1 MKLCIHRGTHQI
13 GGIATEISTA
23 STRIL
28 IDMGDE
34 LSLDPNFVSAPLN
47 IPGVTDA
54 NGRCDAVLFTHYHGD
69 HTGQM
74 LRIRPEIP
82 LYAGALAKDIMRL
95 SSAHSWKKDEAL
107 CKRIETIRTF
117 SAGVPFLIGDI
128 QITPFS
134 IDHSAA
140 DSYLFIIEADGKRLL
155 YTGDF
160 RLHGVRGKTMD
171 KILDRRIGKVDV
183 VVTEGTT
190 VSRSEHEVVTEWDL
204 QKRVKA
210 YLRQYKYVFVL
221 CATTNL
227 DRIFALA
234 RAVPRGKYCICDDY
248 QRTLVETVS
257 KHWNGI
263 SSFYEMP
270 KLLSFKYHPPARFA
284 ELGGL
289 MFVRANSKFEAI
301 IRQYDPAQSILLYS
315 MWDGYRTKPDSN
327 IPEFLSLTG
336 TWAELHTSGH
346 ASPDDLRHVI
356 EKAAPEIVIPM
367 HTDAPQKMQT
377 LCQNRTV
384 ILLNFLRRLDT
395 DGAANTGRAAPNYI
409 PDHPCFIGSTGSC
422 RRRACD
428 RSGTLYHPESEAAL
442 RRFAG

>member
-13 GGIATEISTA
+13 GGIAAEISTA

-47 IPGVTDA
+47 IPGVTDG
-54 NGRCDAVLFTHYHGD
+54 NGHCDAVLFTHYHGD

-82 LYAGALAKDIMRL
+82 IYAGALAKDIMRL
-95 SSAHSWKKDEAL
+95 SAGRGGQKNEAL
-107 CKRIETIRTF
+107 CRRIETIQAF
-117 SAGVPFLIGDI
+117 SPGKPFLIGDI
-128 QITPFS
+128 QITPFC

-140 DSYLFIIEADGKRLL
+140 DSYLFLIEADGKRIL

-190 VSRSEHEVVTEWDL
+190 ISRSEHEVVTEWDL

-234 RAVPRGKYCICDDY
+234 RAVPRGKYCICDEY
-248 QRTLVETVS
+248 QKMLVETVS

-315 MWDGYRTKPDSN
+315 MWDGYRTKPGST
-327 IPEFLSLTG
+327 IPDFLALTG

-356 EKAAPEIVIPM
+356 EKADPEIVIPM

-384 ILLNFLRRLDT
+384 ILLK
-395 DGAANTGRAAPNYI
+395 
-409 PDHPCFIGSTGSC
+409 
-422 RRRACD
+422 D
-428 RSGTLYHPESEAAL
+428 REELL
-442 RRFAG
+442 L

>member
-13 GGIATEISTA
+13 GGIAAEISTA

-47 IPGVTDA
+47 IPGVTDG
-54 NGRCDAVLFTHYHGD
+54 NGHCAAVLFTHYHGD

-82 LYAGALAKDIMRL
+82 IYAGALAKDIMRL
-95 SSAHSWKKDEAL
+95 SAERGGQKNEAL

-128 QITPFS
+128 QITPFC
-134 IDHSAA
+134 IDHSAC
-140 DSYLFIIEADGKRLL
+140 DSYLFLIEADGKRLL

-160 RLHGVRGKTMD
+160 RLHGVRGNVMD

-227 DRIFALA
+227 DRILRW
-234 RAVPRGKYCICDDY
+234 RAPCR
-248 QRTLVETVS
+248 
-257 KHWNGI
+257 
-263 SSFYEMP
+263 
-270 KLLSFKYHPPARFA
+270 A
-284 ELGGL
+284 ENT
-289 MFVRANSKFEAI
+289 ASATT
-301 IRQYDPAQSILLYS
+301 IRERWLKPCQSI
-315 MWDGYRTKPDSN
+315 G
-327 IPEFLSLTG
+327 TG
-336 TWAELHTSGH
+336 
-346 ASPDDLRHVI
+346 
-356 EKAAPEIVIPM
+356 
-367 HTDAPQKMQT
+367 
-377 LCQNRTV
+377 
-384 ILLNFLRRLDT
+384 F
-395 DGAANTGRAAPNYI
+395 
-409 PDHPCFIGSTGSC
+409 HPFMRCRSSYPSSTI
-422 RRRACD
+422 RRRVL
-428 RSGTLYHPESEAAL
+428 RSW
-442 RRFAG
+442 AG

>member
-13 GGIATEISTA
+13 GGIAAEISTA

-47 IPGVTDA
+47 IPGVTDG
-54 NGRCDAVLFTHYHGD
+54 NGHCDAVLFTHYHGD

-82 LYAGALAKDIMRL
+82 IYAGALAKDIMRL

-140 DSYLFIIEADGKRLL
+140 DSYLFLIEADDKRVL

-171 KILDRRIGKVDV
+171 KILDRRIGKVDAII
-183 VVTEGTT
+183 TEGTT
-190 VSRSEHEVVTEWDL
+190 VSRTDGKTVTEWEL
-204 QKRVKA
+204 QARVKDV
-210 YLRQYKYVFVL
+210 LQQYKYVFVL

-234 RAVPRGKYCICDDY
+234 RAVPRGKYCICDEY
-248 QRTLVETVS
+248 QKMLVETVS

-315 MWDGYRTKPDSN
+315 MWDGYRTKPGSN

-356 EKAAPEIVIPM
+356 EKADPEIVIPM

-377 LCQNRTV
+377 LCQNRKV
-384 ILLNFLRRLDT
+384 ILLK
-395 DGAANTGRAAPNYI
+395 
-409 PDHPCFIGSTGSC
+409 
-422 RRRACD
+422 D
-428 RSGTLYHPESEAAL
+428 REELL
-442 RRFAG
+442 L

>member
-13 GGIATEISTA
+13 GGIAAEIATET
-23 STRIL
+23 TRIL

-34 LSLDPNFVSAPLN
+34 LSLDPGFVSAPLH

-74 LRIRPEIP
+74 LRIRPDIP

-95 SSAHSWKKDEAL
+95 SSAHSWKKDEVL

-117 SAGVPFLIGDI
+117 SAGMPFLIGDI
-128 QITPFS
+128 QITPFG
-134 IDHSAA
+134 IDHSAV
-140 DSYLFIIEADGKRLL
+140 DSYLFLIEADGKCIL

-171 KILDRRIGKVDV
+171 KILDRRIGKVDAII
-183 VVTEGTT
+183 TEGTT
-190 VSRSEHEVVTEWDL
+190 VSRTDGKTVTEWEL
-204 QKRVKA
+204 QARVRN
-210 YLRQYKYVFVL
+210 YLQQYKYVFVL

-248 QRTLVETVS
+248 QKMLVETVS
-257 KHWNGI
+257 KHWSGI

-270 KLLSFKYHPPARFA
+270 KLLSFKHHPPARFA

-289 MFVRANSKFEAI
+289 MFVRANSKFGAI
-301 IRQYDPAQSILLYS
+301 ICQYDPAQSILLYS
-315 MWDGYRTKPDSN
+315 MWDGYRTKPGSTILD
-327 IPEFLSLTG
+327 FLALTD
-336 TWAELHTSGH
+336 TWETLHTSGH
-346 ASPDDLRHVI
+346 ASPEDLRHVI
-356 EKAAPEIVIPM
+356 EKADPQLVIPM
-367 HTDAPQKMQT
+367 HTDAPQKMQA
-377 LCQNRTV
+377 LCPDRTV
-384 ILLNFLRRLDT
+384 VLLKDEEELSL
-395 DGAANTGRAAPNYI
+395 
-409 PDHPCFIGSTGSC
+409 
-422 RRRACD
+422 
-428 RSGTLYHPESEAAL
+428 
-442 RRFAG
+442 

>member
-13 GGIATEISTA
+13 GGIAAEISTA

-47 IPGVTDA
+47 IPGVTDG
-54 NGRCDAVLFTHYHGD
+54 NGHCEAVLFTHYHGD

-140 DSYLFIIEADGKRLL
+140 DSYMFLIEADGKRLL

-171 KILDRRIGKVDV
+171 KILDRRIGKVDAII
-183 VVTEGTT
+183 TEGTT
-190 VSRSEHEVVTEWDL
+190 VSRTDGKTVTEWEL
-204 QKRVKA
+204 QARVRN
-210 YLRQYKYVFVL
+210 YLQQYKYVFVL

-248 QRTLVETVS
+248 QKTLVETVS

-356 EKAAPEIVIPM
+356 EKADPQLVIPM

-377 LCQNRTV
+377 LCQNRKV
-384 ILLNFLRRLDT
+384 ILLK
-395 DGAANTGRAAPNYI
+395 
-409 PDHPCFIGSTGSC
+409 
-422 RRRACD
+422 D
-428 RSGTLYHPESEAAL
+428 REELL
-442 RRFAG
+442 L

>member
-13 GGIATEISTA
+13 GGIAAEISTA

-47 IPGVTDA
+47 IPGVTDG
-54 NGRCDAVLFTHYHGD
+54 NGHCEAVLFTHYHGD

-140 DSYLFIIEADGKRLL
+140 DSYLFLIEADGKRVL

-160 RLHGVRGKTMD
+160 RLHGVRGETMD

-190 VSRSEHEVVTEWDL
+190 ISRSEHEVVTEWDL

-210 YLRQYKYVFVL
+210 YLQQYKYVFVL

-248 QRTLVETVS
+248 QKTLVETVS

-315 MWDGYRTKPDSN
+315 MWDGYRTKPGST
-327 IPEFLSLTG
+327 IPDFLSLTG

-356 EKAAPEIVIPM
+356 EKADPEIVIPM

-384 ILLNFLRRLDT
+384 ILLK
-395 DGAANTGRAAPNYI
+395 
-409 PDHPCFIGSTGSC
+409 
-422 RRRACD
+422 D
-428 RSGTLYHPESEAAL
+428 REELL
-442 RRFAG
+442 L

>member
-13 GGIATEISTA
+13 GGIAAEISTA

-28 IDMGDE
+28 IDIGDE

-82 LYAGALAKDIMRL
+82 IYAGALAMDIMRL
-95 SSAHSWKKDEAL
+95 SAERGGQKNEAL

-117 SAGVPFLIGDI
+117 SAGMPFLIGDI
-128 QITPFS
+128 QITPFC
-134 IDHSAA
+134 IDHSAC
-140 DSYLFIIEADGKRLL
+140 DSYLFLIEADGKRLL

-171 KILDRRIGKVDV
+171 KILDRRIGKVDAII
-183 VVTEGTT
+183 TEGTT
-190 VSRSEHEVVTEWDL
+190 VSRTDGKTVTEWEL
-204 QKRVKA
+204 QARVRN
-210 YLRQYKYVFVL
+210 YLQQYKYVFVL

-248 QRTLVETVS
+248 QKTLVETVS

-356 EKAAPEIVIPM
+356 EKADPEIVIPM

-384 ILLNFLRRLDT
+384 ILLK
-395 DGAANTGRAAPNYI
+395 
-409 PDHPCFIGSTGSC
+409 
-422 RRRACD
+422 D
-428 RSGTLYHPESEAAL
+428 REELL
-442 RRFAG
+442 L

>member
-13 GGIATEISTA
+13 GGIAAEISTA

-34 LSLDPNFVSAPLN
+34 LSLDPNFVSAPLH

-74 LRIRPEIP
+74 LCIRPEIP

-134 IDHSAA
+134 IDHSAT
-140 DSYLFIIEADGKRLL
+140 DSYLFLIEADGKRVL

-171 KILDRRIGKVDV
+171 KILDRRIGKVDAII
-183 VVTEGTT
+183 TEGTT
-190 VSRSEHEVVTEWDL
+190 VSRTDGKTVTEWEL
-204 QKRVKA
+204 QARVRN
-210 YLRQYKYVFVL
+210 YLQQYKYVFVL

-248 QRTLVETVS
+248 QKTLVETVS

-336 TWAELHTSGH
+336 TWAEHHTSGH
-346 ASPDDLRHVI
+346 ASPDGLRHVI
-356 EKAAPEIVIPM
+356 EKADPEIVIPM

-384 ILLNFLRRLDT
+384 ILLK
-395 DGAANTGRAAPNYI
+395 
-409 PDHPCFIGSTGSC
+409 
-422 RRRACD
+422 D
-428 RSGTLYHPESEAAL
+428 REELL
-442 RRFAG
+442 L

>member
-13 GGIATEISTA
+13 GGIAAEISTA

-34 LSLDPNFVSAPLN
+34 LSLDPNFVSAPLH

-54 NGRCDAVLFTHYHGD
+54 NGHCAAVLFTHYHGD

-82 LYAGALAKDIMRL
+82 IYAGALAKDIMRL
-95 SSAHSWKKDEAL
+95 SAERGGQKNEAL
-107 CKRIETIRTF
+107 CRRIETIQAF
-117 SAGVPFLIGDI
+117 SPGKPFLIGDI

-134 IDHSAA
+134 IDHSAC
-140 DSYLFIIEADGKRLL
+140 DSYLFLIEADGKRIL

-171 KILDRRIGKVDV
+171 KILDRRIGKVDAII
-183 VVTEGTT
+183 TEGTT
-190 VSRSEHEVVTEWDL
+190 VSRTDGKTVTEWEL
-204 QKRVKA
+204 QARVRN
-210 YLRQYKYVFVL
+210 YLQQYKYVFVL

-248 QRTLVETVS
+248 QKTLVETVS

-356 EKAAPEIVIPM
+356 EKADPEIVIPM

-384 ILLNFLRRLDT
+384 ILLK
-395 DGAANTGRAAPNYI
+395 
-409 PDHPCFIGSTGSC
+409 
-422 RRRACD
+422 D
-428 RSGTLYHPESEAAL
+428 REELL
-442 RRFAG
+442 L

>member
-13 GGIATEISTA
+13 GGIAAEISTA

-47 IPGVTDA
+47 IPGVTDG
-54 NGRCDAVLFTHYHGD
+54 NGHCDAVLFTHYHGD

-82 LYAGALAKDIMRL
+82 IYAGALAKDIMRL

-128 QITPFS
+128 QITPFC
-134 IDHSAA
+134 IDHSAC
-140 DSYLFIIEADGKRLL
+140 DSYLFLIEADGKRLL

-171 KILDRRIGKVDV
+171 KILDRRIGKVDAII
-183 VVTEGTT
+183 TEGTT
-190 VSRSEHEVVTEWDL
+190 VSRTDGKTVTEWEL
-204 QKRVKA
+204 QARVKDV
-210 YLRQYKYVFVL
+210 LQQYKYVFVL

-248 QRTLVETVS
+248 QKMLVETVS

-356 EKAAPEIVIPM
+356 EKADPEIVVPM

-377 LCQNRTV
+377 HCQNRKV
-384 ILLNFLRRLDT
+384 ILLK
-395 DGAANTGRAAPNYI
+395 
-409 PDHPCFIGSTGSC
+409 
-422 RRRACD
+422 D
-428 RSGTLYHPESEAAL
+428 REELL
-442 RRFAG
+442 L

>member
-13 GGIATEISTA
+13 GGIAAEISTA

-47 IPGVTDA
+47 IPGVTDG
-54 NGRCDAVLFTHYHGD
+54 NGHCDAVLFTHYHGD

-82 LYAGALAKDIMRL
+82 IYAGALAKDIMRL

-140 DSYLFIIEADGKRLL
+140 DSYMFLIEADGKRLL

-171 KILDRRIGKVDV
+171 KILDRRIGKVDAII
-183 VVTEGTT
+183 TEGTT
-190 VSRSEHEVVTEWDL
+190 VSRTDGKTVTEWEL
-204 QKRVKA
+204 QARVRN
-210 YLRQYKYVFVL
+210 YLQQYKYVFVL

-248 QRTLVETVS
+248 QKTLVETVS

-356 EKAAPEIVIPM
+356 EKADPEIVIPM
-367 HTDAPQKMQT
+367 HTDAPQKIQT

-384 ILLNFLRRLDT
+384 ILLK
-395 DGAANTGRAAPNYI
+395 
-409 PDHPCFIGSTGSC
+409 
-422 RRRACD
+422 D
-428 RSGTLYHPESEAAL
+428 REELL
-442 RRFAG
+442 L

>member
-13 GGIATEISTA
+13 GGIAAEISTA

-54 NGRCDAVLFTHYHGD
+54 NGHCNAVLFTHYHGD

-82 LYAGALAKDIMRL
+82 IYAGALAKDIMRL
-95 SSAHSWKKDEAL
+95 SAERGGQKNEAL
-107 CKRIETIRTF
+107 CRRIETIQTF
-117 SAGVPFLIGDI
+117 SPGKPFLIGDI
-128 QITPFS
+128 QITPFC
-134 IDHSAA
+134 IDHSAC
-140 DSYLFIIEADGKRLL
+140 DSYMFLIEADGKRLL

-160 RLHGVRGKTMD
+160 RLHGVRGNVMD
-171 KILDRRIGKVDV
+171 KILDRRIGTVDV

-248 QRTLVETVS
+248 QKMLVETVS
-257 KHWNGI
+257 KHWSGI

-270 KLLSFKYHPPARFA
+270 KLLSFKHHPPARFA

-289 MFVRANSKFEAI
+289 MFVRANSKFGAI
-301 IRQYDPAQSILLYS
+301 ICQYDPAQSILLYS
-315 MWDGYRTKPDSN
+315 MWDGYRTKPDST

-356 EKAAPEIVIPM
+356 EKADPEIVIPM

-377 LCQNRTV
+377 LCQNRKV
-384 ILLNFLRRLDT
+384 ILLK
-395 DGAANTGRAAPNYI
+395 
-409 PDHPCFIGSTGSC
+409 
-422 RRRACD
+422 D
-428 RSGTLYHPESEAAL
+428 REELL
-442 RRFAG
+442 L

>member
-13 GGIATEISTA
+13 GGIAAEIATET
-23 STRIL
+23 TRIL

-34 LSLDPNFVSAPLN
+34 LSLDPGFVSAPLH

-74 LRIRPEIP
+74 LRIRPDIP

-95 SSAHSWKKDEAL
+95 SSAHSWKKDEVL

-117 SAGVPFLIGDI
+117 SAGMPFLIGDI
-128 QITPFS
+128 QITPFG
-134 IDHSAA
+134 IDHSAV
-140 DSYLFIIEADGKRLL
+140 DSYLFLIEADGKCIL

-171 KILDRRIGKVDV
+171 KILDRRIGKVDAII
-183 VVTEGTT
+183 TEGTT
-190 VSRSEHEVVTEWDL
+190 VSRTDGKTVTEWEL
-204 QKRVKA
+204 QARVRN
-210 YLRQYKYVFVL
+210 YLQQYKYVFVL

-248 QRTLVETVS
+248 QKMLVETVS
-257 KHWNGI
+257 KHWSGI

-270 KLLSFKYHPPARFA
+270 KLLSFKHHPQARFA

-289 MFVRANSKFEAI
+289 MFVRANSKFGAI
-301 IRQYDPAQSILLYS
+301 ICQYDPAQSILLYS
-315 MWDGYRTKPDSN
+315 MWDGYRTKPGST
-327 IPEFLSLTG
+327 IPDFLALTD
-336 TWAELHTSGH
+336 TWETLHTSGH
-346 ASPDDLRHVI
+346 ASPEDLRHVI
-356 EKAAPEIVIPM
+356 EKADPQLVIPI
-367 HTDAPQKMQT
+367 HTDAPQKMQA
-377 LCQNRTV
+377 LCPDRTV
-384 ILLNFLRRLDT
+384 VLLKDEEELSL
-395 DGAANTGRAAPNYI
+395 
-409 PDHPCFIGSTGSC
+409 
-422 RRRACD
+422 
-428 RSGTLYHPESEAAL
+428 
-442 RRFAG
+442 

>member
-13 GGIATEISTA
+13 GGIAAEIATEK
-23 STRIL
+23 TRIL

-34 LSLDPNFVSAPLN
+34 LSLDPNFVSAPLH

-95 SSAHSWKKDEAL
+95 SSVHSWKKDDAL

-117 SAGVPFLIGDI
+117 FAGVPFLIGDI

-140 DSYLFIIEADGKRLL
+140 DSYLFLIEADGKRVL
-155 YTGDF
+155 YTSDF

-171 KILDRRIGKVDV
+171 KILDRRIGKVDAII
-183 VVTEGTT
+183 TEGTT
-190 VSRSEHEVVTEWDL
+190 VSRTDGKTVTEWEL
-204 QKRVKA
+204 QARVKDF
-210 YLRQYKYVFVL
+210 LQRYKYVFVL

-248 QRTLVETVS
+248 QKTLAETVS
-257 KHWNGI
+257 KHWSGI

-270 KLLSFKYHPPARFA
+270 KLLSFKHHPPARFA

-289 MFVRANSKFEAI
+289 MFVRANSRFEAI

-315 MWDGYRTKPDSN
+315 MWDGYRTKPGST
-327 IPEFLSLTG
+327 IPDFLALTG
-336 TWAELHTSGH
+336 TWETLHTSGH
-346 ASPDDLRHVI
+346 ASPEDLRHII
-356 EKAAPEIVIPM
+356 EKADPQLVIPM
-367 HTDAPQKMQT
+367 HTDAPQKMQA
-377 LCQNRTV
+377 LCPDRTV
-384 ILLNFLRRLDT
+384 VLLK
-395 DGAANTGRAAPNYI
+395 DGEEL
-409 PDHPCFIGSTGSC
+409 S
-422 RRRACD
+422 
-428 RSGTLYHPESEAAL
+428 L
-442 RRFAG
+442 

>member
-13 GGIATEISTA
+13 GGIAAEIATET
-23 STRIL
+23 TRIL

-34 LSLDPNFVSAPLN
+34 LSLDPGFVSAPLH

-74 LRIRPEIP
+74 LRIRPDIP

-95 SSAHSWKKDEAL
+95 SSAHSWKKDEVL

-117 SAGVPFLIGDI
+117 SAGMPFLIGDI
-128 QITPFS
+128 QITPFG
-134 IDHSAA
+134 IDHSAV
-140 DSYLFIIEADGKRLL
+140 DSYLFLIEADGKCIL

-171 KILDRRIGKVDV
+171 KILDRRIGKVDAII
-183 VVTEGTT
+183 TEGTT
-190 VSRSEHEVVTEWDL
+190 VSRTDGKTVTEWEL
-204 QKRVKA
+204 QARVRN
-210 YLRQYKYVFVL
+210 YLQQYKYVFVL

-248 QRTLVETVS
+248 QKMLVETVS
-257 KHWNGI
+257 KHWSGI

-270 KLLSFKYHPPARFA
+270 KLLSFKHHPQARFA

-289 MFVRANSKFEAI
+289 MFVRANSKFGAI
-301 IRQYDPAQSILLYS
+301 ICQYDPAQSILLYS
-315 MWDGYRTKPDSN
+315 MWDGYRTKPGST
-327 IPEFLSLTG
+327 IPDFLALTD
-336 TWAELHTSGH
+336 TWETLHTSGH
-346 ASPDDLRHVI
+346 ASPEDLRHVI
-356 EKAAPEIVIPM
+356 EKADPQLVIPM
-367 HTDAPQKMQT
+367 HTDAPQKMQA
-377 LCQNRTV
+377 LCPDRTV
-384 ILLNFLRRLDT
+384 VLLKDEEELSL
-395 DGAANTGRAAPNYI
+395 
-409 PDHPCFIGSTGSC
+409 
-422 RRRACD
+422 
-428 RSGTLYHPESEAAL
+428 
-442 RRFAG
+442 

>member
-13 GGIATEISTA
+13 GGIAAEISTA
-23 STRIL
+23 NTRIL

-128 QITPFS
+128 QITPFC
-134 IDHSAA
+134 IDHSAC
-140 DSYLFIIEADGKRLL
+140 DSYLFLIEADGKRIL

-171 KILDRRIGKVDV
+171 KILDRRIETVDV

-248 QRTLVETVS
+248 QKTLVETVS

-315 MWDGYRTKPDSN
+315 MWDGYRTKPGST
-327 IPEFLSLTG
+327 IPDFLALTG
-336 TWAELHTSGH
+336 TWETLHTSGH
-346 ASPDDLRHVI
+346 ASPNDLRHVI
-356 EKAAPEIVIPM
+356 EKADPEIVIPM

-384 ILLNFLRRLDT
+384 ILLK
-395 DGAANTGRAAPNYI
+395 
-409 PDHPCFIGSTGSC
+409 
-422 RRRACD
+422 D
-428 RSGTLYHPESEAAL
+428 REELL
-442 RRFAG
+442 L

>member
-13 GGIATEISTA
+13 GGIAAEIATET
-23 STRIL
+23 TRIL

-34 LSLDPNFVSAPLN
+34 LSLDPGFVSAPLH

-74 LRIRPEIP
+74 LRIRPDIP

-95 SSAHSWKKDEAL
+95 SSAHSWKKDEVL

-117 SAGVPFLIGDI
+117 SAGMPFLIGDI
-128 QITPFS
+128 QITPFG
-134 IDHSAA
+134 IDHSAV
-140 DSYLFIIEADGKRLL
+140 DSYLFLIEADGKCIL

-171 KILDRRIGKVDV
+171 KILDRRIGKVDAII
-183 VVTEGTT
+183 TEGTT
-190 VSRSEHEVVTEWDL
+190 VSRTDGKTVTEWEL
-204 QKRVKA
+204 QARVRN
-210 YLRQYKYVFVL
+210 YLQQYKYVFVL

-248 QRTLVETVS
+248 QKMLVETVS
-257 KHWNGI
+257 KHWSGI

-270 KLLSFKYHPPARFA
+270 KLLSFKHHPPARFA

-289 MFVRANSKFEAI
+289 MFVRANSKFGAI
-301 IRQYDPAQSILLYS
+301 ICQYDPAQSILLYS
-315 MWDGYRTKPDSN
+315 MWDGYRTKPGST
-327 IPEFLSLTG
+327 IPDFLALTD
-336 TWAELHTSGH
+336 TWETLHTSGH
-346 ASPDDLRHVI
+346 ASPEDLRHVI
-356 EKAAPEIVIPM
+356 EKADPQLVIPI
-367 HTDAPQKMQT
+367 HTDAPQKMQA
-377 LCQNRTV
+377 LCPDRTV
-384 ILLNFLRRLDT
+384 VLLKDKEELSL
-395 DGAANTGRAAPNYI
+395 
-409 PDHPCFIGSTGSC
+409 
-422 RRRACD
+422 
-428 RSGTLYHPESEAAL
+428 
-442 RRFAG
+442 

>member
-13 GGIATEISTA
+13 GGIAAEISTA

-34 LSLDPNFVSAPLN
+34 LSLDPNFVSAPLD
-47 IPGVTDA
+47 IPGVTDG
-54 NGRCDAVLFTHYHGD
+54 NGHCDAVLFTHYHGD

-82 LYAGALAKDIMRL
+82 IYAGALAKDIMRL
-95 SSAHSWKKDEAL
+95 SADRGGQKNEAL
-107 CKRIETIRTF
+107 CRRIETIQAF
-117 SAGVPFLIGDI
+117 SPGKPFLIGDI
-128 QITPFS
+128 QITPFC
-134 IDHSAA
+134 IDHSAC
-140 DSYLFIIEADGKRLL
+140 DSYLFLIEADGKRLL

-160 RLHGVRGKTMD
+160 RLHGVRGNVMD

-248 QRTLVETVS
+248 QKTLVETVS

-301 IRQYDPAQSILLYS
+301 IRQYDSAQSILLYS
-315 MWDGYRTKPDSN
+315 MWDGYRTKPGST
-327 IPEFLSLTG
+327 IPDFLALTG

-346 ASPDDLRHVI
+346 ASPDGLRHVI
-356 EKAAPEIVIPM
+356 EKADPEIVIPM
-367 HTDAPQKMQT
+367 HTDVPQKMQT
-377 LCQNRTV
+377 LCQNRKV
-384 ILLNFLRRLDT
+384 ILLK
-395 DGAANTGRAAPNYI
+395 
-409 PDHPCFIGSTGSC
+409 
-422 RRRACD
+422 D
-428 RSGTLYHPESEAAL
+428 REELL
-442 RRFAG
+442 L

>member
-13 GGIATEISTA
+13 GGIAAEISTA

-47 IPGVTDA
+47 IPGVTDG
-54 NGRCDAVLFTHYHGD
+54 NGHCDAVLFTHYHGD

-134 IDHSAA
+134 IDHSAC
-140 DSYLFIIEADGKRLL
+140 DSYLFLIEADGKRIL

-171 KILDRRIGKVDV
+171 KILDRRIGKVDAII
-183 VVTEGTT
+183 TEGTT
-190 VSRSEHEVVTEWDL
+190 VSRTDGKTVTEWEL
-204 QKRVKA
+204 QARVRN
-210 YLRQYKYVFVL
+210 YLQQYKYVFVL

-248 QRTLVETVS
+248 QKMLVETVS

-270 KLLSFKYHPPARFA
+270 KLLSFKHHPPARFA

-315 MWDGYRTKPDSN
+315 MWDGYRTKPGST
-327 IPEFLSLTG
+327 IPDFLALTG

-356 EKAAPEIVIPM
+356 EKADPEIVIPM

-384 ILLNFLRRLDT
+384 ILLK
-395 DGAANTGRAAPNYI
+395 
-409 PDHPCFIGSTGSC
+409 
-422 RRRACD
+422 D
-428 RSGTLYHPESEAAL
+428 REELL
-442 RRFAG
+442 L

>member
-13 GGIATEISTA
+13 GGIAAEISTA

-47 IPGVTDA
+47 IPGVTDG
-54 NGRCDAVLFTHYHGD
+54 NGHCDAVLFTHYHGD

-82 LYAGALAKDIMRL
+82 IYAGALAKDIMRL
-95 SSAHSWKKDEAL
+95 SAERGGQKNEAL
-107 CKRIETIRTF
+107 CKRIETMQAF
-117 SAGVPFLIGDI
+117 SPGKPFLIGDI
-128 QITPFS
+128 QITPFC
-134 IDHSAA
+134 IDHSAC
-140 DSYLFIIEADGKRLL
+140 DSYMFLIEADGKRVL

-160 RLHGVRGKTMD
+160 RLHGVRGNVMD
-171 KILDRRIGKVDV
+171 KILDRRIETVDV

-190 VSRSEHEVVTEWDL
+190 VSRSEHEAVTEWEL

-210 YLRQYKYVFVL
+210 YLWQYKYVFVL

-248 QRTLVETVS
+248 QKMLVETVS
-257 KHWNGI
+257 KHWSGI

-270 KLLSFKYHPPARFA
+270 KLLSFKHHPPARFA

-289 MFVRANSKFEAI
+289 MFVRANSKFGAI
-301 IRQYDPAQSILLYS
+301 ICQYDPAQSILLYS
-315 MWDGYRTKPDSN
+315 MWDGYRTKPGSI
-327 IPEFLSLTG
+327 IPDFLALTD
-336 TWAELHTSGH
+336 TWETLHTSGH
-346 ASPDDLRHVI
+346 ASPEDLRHVI
-356 EKAAPEIVIPM
+356 EKADPEIVIPI
-367 HTDAPQKMQT
+367 HTEAPQKMQT
-377 LCQNRTV
+377 LCQNRKV
-384 ILLNFLRRLDT
+384 ILLK
-395 DGAANTGRAAPNYI
+395 
-409 PDHPCFIGSTGSC
+409 
-422 RRRACD
+422 D
-428 RSGTLYHPESEAAL
+428 REELL
-442 RRFAG
+442 L

>member
-13 GGIATEISTA
+13 GGIAAEISTA

-47 IPGVTDA
+47 IPGVT
-54 NGRCDAVLFTHYHGD
+54 NGNGHCDAVLFTHYHGD

-82 LYAGALAKDIMRL
+82 IYAGALAKDIMRL
-95 SSAHSWKKDEAL
+95 SAERGGQKNEAL
-107 CKRIETIRTF
+107 CKRIETIQAF
-117 SAGVPFLIGDI
+117 SPGKPFLIGDI
-128 QITPFS
+128 QITPFC
-134 IDHSAA
+134 IDHSAC
-140 DSYLFIIEADGKRLL
+140 DSYMFLIEADGKRLL

-160 RLHGVRGKTMD
+160 RLHGVRGNVMD

-234 RAVPRGKYCICDDY
+234 RAVPRGKYCICDEY
-248 QRTLVETVS
+248 QKTLVKVVS
-257 KHWNGI
+257 ERW
-263 SSFYEMP
+263 SSLSTFYEMP
-270 KLLSFKYHPPARFA
+270 KLNTPGSSILQGFQER
-284 ELGGL
+284 GGL
-289 MFVRANSKFEAI
+289 MFVRVNRQFERI
-301 IRQYDPAQSILLYS
+301 IRQFDPQQSILLYS
-315 MWDGYRTKPDSN
+315 MWDGYRTKPDST

-356 EKAAPEIVIPM
+356 EKADPEIVIPM

-384 ILLNFLRRLDT
+384 ILLK
-395 DGAANTGRAAPNYI
+395 
-409 PDHPCFIGSTGSC
+409 
-422 RRRACD
+422 D
-428 RSGTLYHPESEAAL
+428 REELL
-442 RRFAG
+442 L

>member
-13 GGIATEISTA
+13 GGIAAEIATEK
-23 STRIL
+23 TRIL

-34 LSLDPNFVSAPLN
+34 LSLDPGFVSAPLH

-74 LRIRPEIP
+74 LRIRLEIP

-140 DSYLFIIEADGKRLL
+140 DSYLFLIEADGKRVL

-171 KILDRRIGKVDV
+171 KILDRRIGKVDAII
-183 VVTEGTT
+183 TEGTT
-190 VSRSEHEVVTEWDL
+190 VSRTDGKTVTEWEL
-204 QKRVKA
+204 QARVKDV
-210 YLRQYKYVFVL
+210 LQRYKYVFVL

-234 RAVPRGKYCICDDY
+234 RAVPCGKYCICDDY
-248 QRTLVETVS
+248 QKTLAETVS
-257 KHWNGI
+257 KHWSGI

-270 KLLSFKYHPPARFA
+270 KLLSFKLHPPARFA

-289 MFVRANSKFEAI
+289 MFVRANSRFEAI

-315 MWDGYRTKPDSN
+315 MWDGYRTKPGST
-327 IPEFLSLTG
+327 IPDFLALTG
-336 TWAELHTSGH
+336 TWETLHTSGH
-346 ASPDDLRHVI
+346 ASPEDLRHVI
-356 EKAAPEIVIPM
+356 EKADPQLVISM
-367 HTDAPQKMQT
+367 HTDAPQKMQA
-377 LCQNRTV
+377 LCPDRTV
-384 ILLNFLRRLDT
+384 VLLK
-395 DGAANTGRAAPNYI
+395 DGEEL
-409 PDHPCFIGSTGSC
+409 S
-422 RRRACD
+422 
-428 RSGTLYHPESEAAL
+428 L
-442 RRFAG
+442 

>member
-13 GGIATEISTA
+13 GGIAAEISTA

-47 IPGVTDA
+47 IPGVTDG
-54 NGRCDAVLFTHYHGD
+54 NGHCDAVLFTHYHGD

-134 IDHSAA
+134 IDHSAC
-140 DSYLFIIEADGKRLL
+140 DSYLFLIEADGKRIL

-171 KILDRRIGKVDV
+171 KILDRRIGKVDAII
-183 VVTEGTT
+183 TEGTT
-190 VSRSEHEVVTEWDL
+190 VSRTDGKTVTEWEL
-204 QKRVKA
+204 QARVRN
-210 YLRQYKYVFVL
+210 YLQQYKYVFVL

-248 QRTLVETVS
+248 QKTLVETVS

-270 KLLSFKYHPPARFA
+270 KLLSFKHHPPARFA

-336 TWAELHTSGH
+336 TWAELHTRGH

-356 EKAAPEIVIPM
+356 EKADPEIVIPM

-384 ILLNFLRRLDT
+384 ILLK
-395 DGAANTGRAAPNYI
+395 
-409 PDHPCFIGSTGSC
+409 
-422 RRRACD
+422 D
-428 RSGTLYHPESEAAL
+428 REELL
-442 RRFAG
+442 L

>member
-13 GGIATEISTA
+13 GGIAAEISTA

-47 IPGVTDA
+47 IPGVTDG
-54 NGRCDAVLFTHYHGD
+54 NGHCEAVLFTHYHGD

-140 DSYLFIIEADGKRLL
+140 DSYMFLIEADGKRLL

-171 KILDRRIGKVDV
+171 KILDRRIGKVDAII
-183 VVTEGTT
+183 TEGTT
-190 VSRSEHEVVTEWDL
+190 VSRTDGKTVTEWEL
-204 QKRVKA
+204 QARVRN
-210 YLRQYKYVFVL
+210 YLQQYKYVFVL

-248 QRTLVETVS
+248 QKTLVETVS

-289 MFVRANSKFEAI
+289 MFVRANSRFEAI

-356 EKAAPEIVIPM
+356 EKADPEIVIPM

-384 ILLNFLRRLDT
+384 ILLK
-395 DGAANTGRAAPNYI
+395 
-409 PDHPCFIGSTGSC
+409 
-422 RRRACD
+422 D
-428 RSGTLYHPESEAAL
+428 REELL
-442 RRFAG
+442 L

>member
-13 GGIATEISTA
+13 GGIAAEISTA

-47 IPGVTDA
+47 IPGVTDG
-54 NGRCDAVLFTHYHGD
+54 NGHCTAVLFTHYHGD

-82 LYAGALAKDIMRL
+82 IYAGALAKDIMRL

-140 DSYLFIIEADGKRLL
+140 DSYLFLIEADGKRIL

-160 RLHGVRGKTMD
+160 RLHGVRGNVMD
-171 KILDRRIGKVDV
+171 KILDRRIGKVDAII
-183 VVTEGTT
+183 TEGTT
-190 VSRSEHEVVTEWDL
+190 VSRTDGKTVTEWEL
-204 QKRVKA
+204 QARVRN
-210 YLRQYKYVFVL
+210 YLQQYKYVFVL

-248 QRTLVETVS
+248 QKMLVETVS

-346 ASPDDLRHVI
+346 VSPDDLRHVI
-356 EKAAPEIVIPM
+356 EKADPEIVIPM

-384 ILLNFLRRLDT
+384 ILLK
-395 DGAANTGRAAPNYI
+395 
-409 PDHPCFIGSTGSC
+409 
-422 RRRACD
+422 D
-428 RSGTLYHPESEAAL
+428 REELL
-442 RRFAG
+442 L

>member
-13 GGIATEISTA
+13 GGIAAEISTA

-47 IPGVTDA
+47 IPGVTDG
-54 NGRCDAVLFTHYHGD
+54 NGHCDAVLFTHYHGD

-82 LYAGALAKDIMRL
+82 IYAGALAKDIMRL
-95 SSAHSWKKDEAL
+95 SAGRGGQKNEAL
-107 CKRIETIRTF
+107 CRRIETIQAF
-117 SAGVPFLIGDI
+117 SPGKPFLIGDI
-128 QITPFS
+128 QITPFC

-140 DSYLFIIEADGKRLL
+140 DSYLFLIEADGKRIL

-190 VSRSEHEVVTEWDL
+190 ISRSEHEVVTEWDL

-234 RAVPRGKYCICDDY
+234 RAVPRGKYCICDEY
-248 QRTLVETVS
+248 QKMLVETVS

-315 MWDGYRTKPDSN
+315 MWDGYRTKPGST
-327 IPEFLSLTG
+327 IPDFLALTG
-336 TWAELHTSGH
+336 TWETLHTSGH

-356 EKAAPEIVIPM
+356 EKADPEIVIPM

-377 LCQNRTV
+377 LCQNRKV
-384 ILLNFLRRLDT
+384 ILLK
-395 DGAANTGRAAPNYI
+395 
-409 PDHPCFIGSTGSC
+409 
-422 RRRACD
+422 D
-428 RSGTLYHPESEAAL
+428 REELL
-442 RRFAG
+442 L

>member
-13 GGIATEISTA
+13 GGIAAEISTA

-47 IPGVTDA
+47 IPGVTDG
-54 NGRCDAVLFTHYHGD
+54 NGHCDAVLFTHYHGD

-82 LYAGALAKDIMRL
+82 IYAGALAKDIMRL
-95 SSAHSWKKDEAL
+95 SAGRGGQKNEAL
-107 CKRIETIRTF
+107 CRRIETIQAF
-117 SAGVPFLIGDI
+117 SPGKPFLIGDI
-128 QITPFS
+128 QITPFC

-140 DSYLFIIEADGKRLL
+140 DSYLFLIEADGKRVL

-171 KILDRRIGKVDV
+171 KILDRRIGKVDAII
-183 VVTEGTT
+183 TEGTT
-190 VSRSEHEVVTEWDL
+190 VSRTDGKTVTEWEL
-204 QKRVKA
+204 QARVRN

-248 QRTLVETVS
+248 QKTLVETVS

-315 MWDGYRTKPDSN
+315 MWDGYRTKPGST
-327 IPEFLSLTG
+327 IPDFLSLTG

-356 EKAAPEIVIPM
+356 EKADPQLVIPM

-384 ILLNFLRRLDT
+384 ILLK
-395 DGAANTGRAAPNYI
+395 
-409 PDHPCFIGSTGSC
+409 
-422 RRRACD
+422 D
-428 RSGTLYHPESEAAL
+428 REELL
-442 RRFAG
+442 L

>member
-13 GGIATEISTA
+13 GGIAAEIATET
-23 STRIL
+23 TRIL

-34 LSLDPNFVSAPLN
+34 LSLDPGFVSAPLH

-74 LRIRPEIP
+74 LRIRPDIP

-95 SSAHSWKKDEAL
+95 SSAHSWKKDEVL

-117 SAGVPFLIGDI
+117 SAGMPFLIGDI
-128 QITPFS
+128 QITPFG
-134 IDHSAA
+134 IDHSAV
-140 DSYLFIIEADGKRLL
+140 DSYLFLIEADGKCIL

-171 KILDRRIGKVDV
+171 KILDRRIGKVDAII
-183 VVTEGTT
+183 TEGTT
-190 VSRSEHEVVTEWDL
+190 VSRTDGKTVTEWEL
-204 QKRVKA
+204 QARVRN
-210 YLRQYKYVFVL
+210 YLQQYKYVFVL

-248 QRTLVETVS
+248 QKMLVETVS
-257 KHWNGI
+257 KHWSGI

-270 KLLSFKYHPPARFA
+270 KLLSFKHHPPARFA

-289 MFVRANSKFEAI
+289 MFVRANSKFGAI
-301 IRQYDPAQSILLYS
+301 ICQYDPAQSILLYS
-315 MWDGYRTKPDSN
+315 MWDGYRTKPGST
-327 IPEFLSLTG
+327 IPDFLALTD
-336 TWAELHTSGH
+336 TWETLHTSGH
-346 ASPDDLRHVI
+346 ASPEDLRHVI
-356 EKAAPEIVIPM
+356 EKADPQLVIPM
-367 HTDAPQKMQT
+367 HTDAPQKMQA
-377 LCQNRTV
+377 LCPDRTV
-384 ILLNFLRRLDT
+384 VLLKDEEELSL
-395 DGAANTGRAAPNYI
+395 
-409 PDHPCFIGSTGSC
+409 
-422 RRRACD
+422 
-428 RSGTLYHPESEAAL
+428 
-442 RRFAG
+442 

>member
-13 GGIATEISTA
+13 GGIAAEISTA

-47 IPGVTDA
+47 IPGVTDG
-54 NGRCDAVLFTHYHGD
+54 NGHCDAVLFTHYHGD

-82 LYAGALAKDIMRL
+82 IYAGALAKDIMRL

-128 QITPFS
+128 QITPFC
-134 IDHSAA
+134 IDHSAC
-140 DSYLFIIEADGKRLL
+140 DSYLFLIEADGKRLL

-160 RLHGVRGKTMD
+160 RLHGVRGNVMD
-171 KILDRRIGKVDV
+171 KILDKRIGKVDV

-248 QRTLVETVS
+248 QKMLVETVS

-315 MWDGYRTKPDSN
+315 MWDGYRTKPGST
-327 IPEFLSLTG
+327 IPDFLSLTG

-356 EKAAPEIVIPM
+356 EKADPEIVIPM

-384 ILLNFLRRLDT
+384 ILLK
-395 DGAANTGRAAPNYI
+395 
-409 PDHPCFIGSTGSC
+409 
-422 RRRACD
+422 D
-428 RSGTLYHPESEAAL
+428 REELL
-442 RRFAG
+442 L

>member
-1 MKLCIHRGTHQI
+1 MRPAEGSGPYGRLQAAPLYGRWLCPARTCRGSVSYTH
-13 GGIATEISTA
+13 
-23 STRIL
+23 L

-47 IPGVTDA
+47 IPGVTDG
-54 NGRCDAVLFTHYHGD
+54 NGHCDAVLFTHYHGD

-134 IDHSAA
+134 IDHSAC
-140 DSYLFIIEADGKRLL
+140 DSYLFLIEADGKRIL

-171 KILDRRIGKVDV
+171 KILDRRIGKVDAII
-183 VVTEGTT
+183 TEGTT
-190 VSRSEHEVVTEWDL
+190 VSRTDGKTVTEWEL
-204 QKRVKA
+204 QARVRN
-210 YLRQYKYVFVL
+210 YLQQYKYVFVL

-248 QRTLVETVS
+248 QKTLVETVS

-270 KLLSFKYHPPARFA
+270 KLLSFKHHPPARFA

-356 EKAAPEIVIPM
+356 EKADPEIVIPM

-384 ILLNFLRRLDT
+384 ILLK
-395 DGAANTGRAAPNYI
+395 
-409 PDHPCFIGSTGSC
+409 
-422 RRRACD
+422 D
-428 RSGTLYHPESEAAL
+428 REELL
-442 RRFAG
+442 L

>member
-13 GGIATEISTA
+13 GGIAAEIATET
-23 STRIL
+23 TRIL

-34 LSLDPNFVSAPLN
+34 LSLDPNFVSAPLH

-74 LRIRPEIP
+74 LHIRPEIP
-82 LYAGALAKDIMRL
+82 LYSGALAKDIMRL

-128 QITPFS
+128 QITPFG

-140 DSYLFIIEADGKRLL
+140 DSYLFLIEADGKRIL

-171 KILDRRIGKVDV
+171 KILDWRIGKVDAII
-183 VVTEGTT
+183 TEGTT
-190 VSRSEHEVVTEWDL
+190 VSRTDGKTITEWEL
-204 QKRVKA
+204 QARVRN
-210 YLRQYKYVFVL
+210 YLQQYKYVFVL

-227 DRIFALA
+227 DLIFALA

-248 QRTLVETVS
+248 QKTLVETVS
-257 KHWNGI
+257 KHWSGI

-270 KLLSFKYHPPARFA
+270 KLLSFKHHPPARFS

-315 MWDGYRTKPDSN
+315 MWDGYRTKPGST
-327 IPEFLSLTG
+327 IPDFLALTG
-336 TWAELHTSGH
+336 TWEALHTSGH
-346 ASPDDLRHVI
+346 ASPEDLRHVI
-356 EKAAPEIVIPM
+356 EKADPQLVIPM
-367 HTDAPQKMQT
+367 HTDAPQKMQA
-377 LCQNRTV
+377 LCPDRTV
-384 ILLNFLRRLDT
+384 VLLKDEEELSL
-395 DGAANTGRAAPNYI
+395 
-409 PDHPCFIGSTGSC
+409 
-422 RRRACD
+422 
-428 RSGTLYHPESEAAL
+428 
-442 RRFAG
+442 